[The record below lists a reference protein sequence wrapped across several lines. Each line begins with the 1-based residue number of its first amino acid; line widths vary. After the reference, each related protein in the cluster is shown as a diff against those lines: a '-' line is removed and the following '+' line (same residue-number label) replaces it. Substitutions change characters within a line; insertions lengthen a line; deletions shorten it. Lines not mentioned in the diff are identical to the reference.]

1 MESATTRTQTEK
13 QKKELLLKQIAIL
26 QGELSKFPDA
36 PPQEAPSSP
45 KRKSPEPTLLA
56 PPTPSPKKKRKVD
69 PAPHAPSTSYHRKAV
84 VSKPVLQ
91 VTPQVPQPGPSTFLN
106 RLKNISTKEESEVA
120 VVTRSSA
127 FAERA
132 EPPKRDDDLA
142 LIEDFEVG
150 PYNHKAPF
158 DDPHFE
164 SLEPHS
170 GIRLSSRIIPY
181 EDFQDYLR
189 GRVYISP
196 SRLYSCVRLLPDR
209 QAYDV
214 PVPGDW
220 VTVAVVAERGT
231 IKFSKAPVGV
241 NDEEGDS
248 AGKGKR
254 AKEPPPK
261 PKGKRYVNLKLVD
274 FGARSRPNA
283 GSTTAAIRGDAF
295 LSLLLFE
302 ADKFD
307 LVSRE
312 EGDGALTGKME
323 KVYRGGSGG
332 AFEALSKVK
341 EGDVVALLNPRILKP
356 FQRSEDTP
364 HPVNNILAV
373 TPSSAGTILVLG
385 RSKDLGMCMVVKRDG
400 KVCGSWCDKRVS
412 DACEFHVQTA
422 VERRRAS
429 RPEFSAGTSGMS
441 VSAVSKRKP
450 AYDPARQWG
459 LAPVAS
465 SSSSVTTFSAP
476 TYVVS
481 GHVVSSN
488 SDNIGREGQAKAQR
502 KLLAHEA
509 DQTLKKLLRNDKEGM
524 KAVLVAR
531 KAGLEVRKRATSD
544 IKGAQCKRN
553 GKRKAKEIAPKSGE
567 DDSGSDEEMEEDV
580 ETNHI
585 AKKPAYSAEVI
596 KKLGF
601 DPLAK
606 FTRQK
611 QSETVN
617 TKLEALASLQ
627 NNRQSKS
634 IELGPRPGPKH
645 RSSVK
650 VPKGQPT
657 NSPSAPDL
665 VKSDANATKPAES
678 GMIDLD
684 DF

>member
-13 QKKELLLKQIAIL
+13 QKKEFLLKQIAIL

-36 PPQEAPSSP
+36 PQEAPSSP

-69 PAPHAPSTSYHRKAV
+69 HYDQPAPHAPSTSYHRKAV
-84 VSKPVLQ
+84 VSKPALQ
-91 VTPQVPQPGPSTFLN
+91 VTPQVPQSGPSTFLN

-150 PYNHKAPF
+150 PYNHKAPY

-248 AGKGKR
+248 ASKGKKG
-254 AKEPPPK
+254 KEPPPK

-312 EGDGALTGKME
+312 EGDGLLTGKME
-323 KVYRGGSGG
+323 KVHRGGSGG

-364 HPVNNILAV
+364 HPVNNILAI
-373 TPSSAGTILVLG
+373 TPSSASTILVLG

-488 SDNIGREGQAKAQR
+488 SDNFGREGQAKAQR

-509 DQTLKKLLRNDKEGM
+509 DQTLKKLLRNDKEGT
-524 KAVLVAR
+524 KAVL
-531 KAGLEVRKRATSD
+531 
-544 IKGAQCKRN
+544 
-553 GKRKAKEIAPKSGE
+553 RKAKEIAPKNSE
-567 DDSGSDEEMEEDV
+567 DDSGIDEEMEA
-580 ETNHI
+580 NHI
-585 AKKPAYSAEVI
+585 AKKPAYSARVI

-606 FTRQK
+606 FTQKK

-617 TKLEALASLQ
+617 AKLEALASLQ
-627 NNRQSKS
+627 NTRQSKS

-650 VPKGQPT
+650 VPKGE
-657 NSPSAPDL
+657 SPSAPNL
-665 VKSDANATKPAES
+665 VKPDADVTKPVES

>member
-1 MESATTRTQTEK
+1 MESATSRTQTEK
-13 QKKELLLKQIAIL
+13 HKKELLLKQIAIL

-36 PPQEAPSSP
+36 PHEAPSSP

-56 PPTPSPKKKRKVD
+56 PPTPSPKKKRKVSHHD
-69 PAPHAPSTSYHRKAV
+69 QSAPHVATSAPYRPKAI
-84 VSKPVLQ
+84 VSKPTLQ
-91 VTPQVPQPGPSTFLN
+91 AKPQVPEPGPSTFLN
-106 RLKNISTKEESEVA
+106 RLKNISKKEESEVA

-127 FAERA
+127 FGDRA
-132 EPPKRDDDLA
+132 APPKRDDDLA

-150 PYNHKAPF
+150 PYDHKAPF

-248 AGKGKR
+248 AGKGKGKKG
-254 AKEPPPK
+254 KEPPPK
-261 PKGKRYVNLKLVD
+261 PKGKRYVNIKLVD

-283 GSTTAAIRGDAF
+283 GSTTAAMRGDAF

-312 EGDGALTGKME
+312 EGDGDGPLTGKME

-373 TPSSAGTILVLG
+373 TPSSAGTILILG

-441 VSAVSKRKP
+441 VSAASKRKP

-524 KAVLVAR
+524 KTVL
-531 KAGLEVRKRATSD
+531 
-544 IKGAQCKRN
+544 
-553 GKRKAKEIAPKSGE
+553 RKAKEIAPKSGE
-567 DDSGSDEEMEEDV
+567 DDSGSDEDMAEDV
-580 ETNHI
+580 ETNRI

-606 FTRQK
+606 FTLKK
-611 QSETVN
+611 QSESVN
-617 TKLEALASLQ
+617 IKLEALASLQ

-650 VPKGQPT
+650 VPKAAPT
-657 NSPSAPDL
+657 EPPSAPDL
-665 VKSDANATKPAES
+665 APSRADETRPVDG

>member
-1 MESATTRTQTEK
+1 
-13 QKKELLLKQIAIL
+13 
-26 QGELSKFPDA
+26 
-36 PPQEAPSSP
+36 
-45 KRKSPEPTLLA
+45 
-56 PPTPSPKKKRKVD
+56 
-69 PAPHAPSTSYHRKAV
+69 
-84 VSKPVLQ
+84 
-91 VTPQVPQPGPSTFLN
+91 
-106 RLKNISTKEESEVA
+106 
-120 VVTRSSA
+120 
-127 FAERA
+127 
-132 EPPKRDDDLA
+132 
-142 LIEDFEVG
+142 
-150 PYNHKAPF
+150 
-158 DDPHFE
+158 
-164 SLEPHS
+164 
-170 GIRLSSRIIPY
+170 
-181 EDFQDYLR
+181 
-189 GRVYISP
+189 
-196 SRLYSCVRLLPDR
+196 
-209 QAYDV
+209 
-214 PVPGDW
+214 
-220 VTVAVVAERGT
+220 
-231 IKFSKAPVGV
+231 
-241 NDEEGDS
+241 
-248 AGKGKR
+248 
-254 AKEPPPK
+254 
-261 PKGKRYVNLKLVD
+261 
-274 FGARSRPNA
+274 
-283 GSTTAAIRGDAF
+283 
-295 LSLLLFE
+295 
-302 ADKFD
+302 
-307 LVSRE
+307 
-312 EGDGALTGKME
+312 ME
-323 KVYRGGSGG
+323 KVHRGGSGG

-364 HPVNNILAV
+364 HPVNNILAI
-373 TPSSAGTILVLG
+373 TPSSASTILVLG

-429 RPEFSAGTSGMS
+429 RPEFSAGSVVSALHNFTVLTSPSRTSGMS

-488 SDNIGREGQAKAQR
+488 SDNFGREGQAKAQR

-509 DQTLKKLLRNDKEGM
+509 DQTLKKLLRNDKEGT

-544 IKGAQCKRN
+544 TKGAQRK
-553 GKRKAKEIAPKSGE
+553 GDDKRKAKEIAPKNSE
-567 DDSGSDEEMEEDV
+567 DDSGIDEEMEA
-580 ETNHI
+580 NHI
-585 AKKPAYSAEVI
+585 AKKPAYSARVI

-606 FTRQK
+606 FTQKK

-617 TKLEALASLQ
+617 AKLEALASLQ
-627 NNRQSKS
+627 NTRQSKS

-650 VPKGQPT
+650 VPKGE
-657 NSPSAPDL
+657 SPSAPNL
-665 VKSDANATKPAES
+665 VKPDADVTKPVES